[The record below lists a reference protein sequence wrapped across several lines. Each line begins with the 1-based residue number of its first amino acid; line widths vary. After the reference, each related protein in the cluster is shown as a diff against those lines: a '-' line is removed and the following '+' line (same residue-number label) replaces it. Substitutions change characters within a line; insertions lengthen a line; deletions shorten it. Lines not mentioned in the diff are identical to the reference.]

1 MTNDRY
7 AAPRVL
13 TAAGRFSGPRSR
25 AWDVTDRA
33 AKLAAAGA
41 DIIQLGIGD
50 PDFDTP
56 AAISEAAVAALQAGR
71 THYSPFAGEPA
82 LRQAIAH
89 RASEQHGL
97 NVSPDQVVVFPG
109 AQCALFAT
117 MLCLAEAGDEIILFE
132 PAYTTYD
139 AVARSGGARI
149 VHVPLAA
156 DGGFQPDVRLVEAA
170 VTEKTRAILVNTPGN
185 PSGTVFD
192 AGPLQGLV
200 ALCRRH
206 GIWLVS
212 DEVYWSLVYEGRHV
226 SPLALAGGT
235 EVSFVVNSLS
245 KSHAMT
251 GWRLG
256 WTIAPRDLAHHLGDL
271 AQGLLFGVTQF
282 VQDAAVAA
290 LTQDLAEVAAMREIF
305 KRRRDAL
312 CAGLAAIPGLKI
324 HKPSGGMF
332 LLVDVGDLGCDGAV
346 FANALLDEAGV
357 TVVPGFA
364 FGDSTRDCVR
374 IGFLRDVDVLEEAV
388 RRIAA
393 FVARR
398 ATGKGWAP

>member
-1 MTNDRY
+1 MTHDQP

-82 LRQAIAH
+82 LREAIA
-89 RASEQHGL
+89 RRTSEQHGVE
-97 NVSPDQVVVFPG
+97 VSPDQVVVFPG
-109 AQCALFAT
+109 AQCALFAI
-117 MLCLAEAGDEIILFE
+117 MLCLAEAGDDIILLE

-139 AVARSGGARI
+139 AVAQSGGGRGAR
-149 VHVPLAA
+149 VPLAA
-156 DGGFQPDVRLVEAA
+156 DNGFQPDVRRVEAA
-170 VTEKTRAILVNTPGN
+170 ITEKTRAILMNTPGN

-192 AGPLQGLV
+192 AAALQGLV
-200 ALCRRH
+200 ELCRRH

-226 SPLALAGGT
+226 SPLALSGGA

-282 VQDAAVAA
+282 VQDAAVVA
-290 LTQDLAEVAAMREIF
+290 LTQELAEVEAMREIF
-305 KRRRDAL
+305 RQRRDAL
-312 CAGLAAIPGLKI
+312 CAGLAAISGLEI
-324 HKPSGGMF
+324 HQPSGGMF
-332 LLVDVGDLGCDGAV
+332 LLVDIGDLGCDGEV

-357 TVVPGFA
+357 AVVPGFA
-364 FGDSTRDCVR
+364 FGDSLRHCVR
-374 IGFLRDVDVLEEAV
+374 IGFLRDVEVLEEAV

-393 FVARR
+393 FVASR
-398 ATGKGWAP
+398 ATAESGT